1 MILNGIQVKSSVFE
15 NGADATLWITNG
27 IISSLGILALG
38 GDYPTTEITNYE
50 LVKVW
55 QDD

>member
-1 MILNGIQVKSSVFE
+1 MNGIQVKSSVFE